1 MSRFSEFSRF
11 GALKSGNGNEWFS
24 ILGQCP
30 ETSASW
36 RMRCDIMWYFNWSR
50 KCIPRKNSFCSHC
63 ACGCC
68 RWGHFGSCCKSSVC
82 ELIQV
87 SYGTRRRTS
96 LYLNGNAGIRNR
108 SLTWLN
114 VMSAKNSISYHL
126 ELITSPKDG
135 RLFVCFRP
143 VPCGDDQFW
152 SLTKFPFS
160 WLSTIKDQRKKCG
173 FFYQSRILGW
183 LTSISSLGPFTTIS
197 AISAVSTISEPQLQ
211 NHY

>member
-1 MSRFSEFSRF
+1 MFFLCTILYGVTWTFWKIWNPQFSLMQIE
-11 GALKSGNGNEWFS
+11 
-24 ILGQCP
+24 IQ
-30 ETSASW
+30 
-36 RMRCDIMWYFNWSR
+36 IFNWSR
-50 KCIPRKNSFCSHC
+50 KCIPRNNSFCSHC

-114 VMSAKNSISYHL
+114 VMSAKNSISYYL

-160 WLSTIKDQRKKCG
+160 RLFTINNQRINCSKPLLK
-173 FFYQSRILGW
+173 SILTN
-183 LTSISSLGPFTTIS
+183 LKS
-197 AISAVSTISEPQLQ
+197 VSK
-211 NHY
+211 

>member
-1 MSRFSEFSRF
+1 MQIE
-11 GALKSGNGNEWFS
+11 
-24 ILGQCP
+24 IQ
-30 ETSASW
+30 
-36 RMRCDIMWYFNWSR
+36 IFNWSR

-96 LYLNGNAGIRNR
+96 LYLNGNAGKWNR
-108 SLTWLN
+108 SLTWPN
-114 VMSAKNSISYHL
+114 ASSAKNSISYYL

-135 RLFVCFRP
+135 RLFVCFRL
-143 VPCGDDQFW
+143 VPCVDDQFW

-160 WLSTIKDQRKKCG
+160 WLFTINDQRIKCG
-173 FFYQSRILGW
+173 FLPFQQFQPSQPFQNPSSKTTFKKHPNEFKITLK
-183 LTSISSLGPFTTIS
+183 TSFKTQFQKG
-197 AISAVSTISEPQLQ
+197 VC
-211 NHY
+211 

>member
-1 MSRFSEFSRF
+1 MQIE
-11 GALKSGNGNEWFS
+11 
-24 ILGQCP
+24 IQ
-30 ETSASW
+30 
-36 RMRCDIMWYFNWSR
+36 IFNWSR

-96 LYLNGNAGIRNR
+96 LYLNGNAGKWNR

-114 VMSAKNSISYHL
+114 VSSSAKNSISYYL

-135 RLFVCFRP
+135 RLFVCFRL
-143 VPCGDDQFW
+143 VPCVDDQFW

-160 WLSTIKDQRKKCG
+160 WLFTINDQRIKCVFYHFSNFSHLNHFRTPVPKPLLKNILTNLKSLSKPVSKPSFKKV
-173 FFYQSRILGW
+173 FANFL
-183 LTSISSLGPFTTIS
+183 FT
-197 AISAVSTISEPQLQ
+197 AAGLW
-211 NHY
+211 